1 MVDFTLRAI
10 ARDDLGKG
18 ASRRLR
24 RNADMV
30 PAIIYGGSKAP
41 QSVSL
46 EAREL
51 KKALENE
58 AFFSHVIKVD
68 VDGKN
73 NNVLIKALQRHPA
86 KGHVMHVDLLR
97 VIAGHEVTVLVPLHF
112 INEKSCA
119 GVKQGG
125 GIISHTMT
133 EVEVHCLPK
142 DLPEF
147 IEVDMADVELN
158 GIVHLTDLKLPKGV
172 SLTALAQG
180 ADHDLPVAN
189 VHAPRVAAEDEAADE
204 GESKDAGEE
213 SAE

>member
-112 INEKSCA
+112 LNESSCV

-125 GIISHTMT
+125 GIVSHTMT

-147 IEVDMADVELN
+147 IEVDMAEVELN

-189 VHAPRVAAEDEAADE
+189 VHAPRVAVDEEAGEEAPKDE
-204 GESKDAGEE
+204 GEE

>member
-1 MVDFTLRAI
+1 MVDFTLNAN

-30 PAIIYGGSKAP
+30 PAIVYGGNKEP

-51 KKALENE
+51 NKALENE
-58 AFFSHVIKVD
+58 AFYSHIISLS
-68 VDGKN
+68 VDGKKED
-73 NNVLIKALQRHPA
+73 VLLKALQRHPS
-86 KGHVMHVDLLR
+86 KPRVMHADFLR
-97 VIAGHEVTVLVPLHF
+97 VVAGHQVTVQVPLHF
-112 INEKSCA
+112 MNQEVCV

-133 EVEVHCLPK
+133 EVEVTCLPK

-147 IEVDMADVELN
+147 IEVDMAKVGLN
-158 GIVHLTDLKLPKGV
+158 DIVHLSDLKLPKGV
-172 SLTALAQG
+172 TIPALAQG
-180 ADHDLPVAN
+180 ADHNLPVAN
-189 VHAPRVAAEDEAADE
+189 VHPARVVADTENTDSSE
-204 GESKDAGEE
+204 GEV

>member
-1 MVDFTLRAI
+1 MVDFTLNAK
-10 ARDDLGKG
+10 ARTDLGKG

-24 RNADMV
+24 RNADLV
-30 PAIIYGGSKAP
+30 PAIVYGGDKAP
-41 QSVSL
+41 QNVAL

-58 AFFSHVIKVD
+58 VFYSHVISLSI
-68 VDGKN
+68 DGKKED
-73 NNVLIKALQRHPA
+73 VLLKALQRHPA
-86 KGHVMHVDLLR
+86 KPMIMHADFLR
-97 VIAGHEVTVLVPLHF
+97 VVAGHEVTVHVPLHF
-112 INEKSCA
+112 VNEDSCA
-119 GVKQGG
+119 GVKKG

-147 IEVDMADVELN
+147 IEVDMAAVELDQ
-158 GIVHLTDLKLPKGV
+158 IIHLTDLKLPKGV
-172 SLTALAQG
+172 AITALAQG

-189 VHAPRVAAEDEAADE
+189 VHAARVAAADAPAAE
-204 GESKDAGEE
+204 GEE

>member
-1 MVDFTLRAI
+1 MVDFTLKAI

-30 PAIIYGGSKAP
+30 PAIVYGGTKAP
-41 QSVSL
+41 QSISL

-58 AFFSHVIKVD
+58 AFFSHIIKLD

-73 NNVLIKALQRHPA
+73 QNVLIKALQRHPA
-86 KGHVMHVDLLR
+86 KGHVMHADLLR
-97 VIAGHEVTVLVPLHF
+97 VVAGHEVTVHVPLHF
-112 INEKSCA
+112 INEDICV

-125 GIISHTMT
+125 GIISHTLT
-133 EVEVHCLPK
+133 DVEVTCLPK

-147 IEVDMADVELN
+147 IEVDLAELEL
-158 GIVHLTDLKLPKGV
+158 GSIVHLSDLKLPKGV
-172 SLTALAQG
+172 SILALAQG

-189 VHAPRVAAEDEAADE
+189 VHAPRVMSDVEDSTAIEPTAE
-204 GESKDAGEE
+204 GEE

>member
-1 MVDFTLRAI
+1 MVDFTLTAI

-30 PAIIYGGSKAP
+30 PAIVYGGEKAP

-51 KKALENE
+51 NKALENE
-58 AFFSHVIKVD
+58 AFYSHIISLS
-68 VDGKN
+68 VDGKKED
-73 NNVLIKALQRHPA
+73 VLLKALQRHPS
-86 KGHVMHVDLLR
+86 KPRVMHADFLR
-97 VIAGHEVTVLVPLHF
+97 VVAGHQVTVQVPLHF
-112 INEKSCA
+112 MNQEICV

-133 EVEVHCLPK
+133 EVEIACLPK

-147 IEVDMADVELN
+147 IEVDMAKVGLN
-158 GIVHLTDLKLPKGV
+158 DIVHLSDLKLPKGV
-172 SLTALAQG
+172 TIPSLAQG
-180 ADHDLPVAN
+180 PDHDLPVAN
-189 VHAPRVAAEDEAADE
+189 VHPARVVADDTDTT
-204 GESKDAGEE
+204 ESSEGEE

>member
-112 INEKSCA
+112 LNEKSCV

-147 IEVDMADVELN
+147 IEVDMAEVELN

-189 VHAPRVAAEDEAADE
+189 VHAPRVAVDDEEAGEEAPKDE
-204 GESKDAGEE
+204 GEE